1 MRKLTFICALAI
13 VFAVSTVAFA
23 EVQSIRVSGEI
34 NTYGIYRGAG
44 SSEVIYW
51 DTTRSDNESF
61 IESTIGLNF
70 DADLTENVAAHL
82 RLVSQRDWDN
92 SSTASTTQ
100 WDVGLAQAYITLSE
114 MLYEPLTIRIGT
126 QPLYFGRGLII
137 GSTMNDDFFNV
148 DPESSIAA
156 DEYSLYDNSFDSINA
171 TLDYAPWTIDLGY
184 VKIGENA
191 ISVDDDHTVLYTNVG
206 YDFENEYTAE
216 VEGYLLC
223 DATGEA
229 ATTYAKNEIYT
240 IGVRGS
246 MAPVANSSIFAEVAH
261 QFGDI
266 TQTPISSTNYYVTDR
281 SKEVDVDA
289 MAYEV
294 GGEYA
299 WVDVLT
305 SPKIGLKYTSL
316 EGDKLGD
323 STGDYQ
329 GFTAPYMRKSDTAI
343 IGWYGR
349 LYDAVGTASG
359 TANDSPAYTNMEQI
373 LVTGN
378 LKPLAAMD
386 NEDVN
391 LEIKYAHLEFNESPQ
406 ANCDSE
412 IGDELDLN
420 LTYDY
425 TEDVQF
431 GLLSAIFFPGKFF
444 DNSGTEASA
453 DYNDDIYEIVGSCKV
468 TF

>member
-13 VFAVSTVAFA
+13 VFAISTVAFA

-34 NTYGIYRGAG
+34 NTYAIYQSDSDDLSYLGAG
-44 SSEVIYW
+44 
-51 DTTRSDNESF
+51 TTDDNADQF
-61 IESTIGLNF
+61 LESTIGLNF

-92 SSTASTTQ
+92 SSSPSTTQ
-100 WDVGLAQAYITLSE
+100 WDIGMAQAYITLSE
-114 MLYEPLTIRIGT
+114 MLYEPLTVRIGT
-126 QPLYFGRGLII
+126 QPLYFGRGFII

-156 DEYSLYDNSFDSINA
+156 NEYSLYDNSFDSINA

-184 VKIGENA
+184 IKVAEDTLDVN
-191 ISVDDDHTVLYTNVG
+191 DDQTVWYTNVG
-206 YDFENEYTAE
+206 YDFENEYAAE
-216 VEGYLLC
+216 VEGYLLY
-223 DATGEA
+223 DKSGRERGTKKD
-229 ATTYAKNEIYT
+229 TNDEIFT

-261 QFGDI
+261 QFGDMKD
-266 TQTPISSTNYYVTDR
+266 TPLDSTYYVTDR
-281 SKEVDVDA
+281 DDEKDIDA

-305 SPKIGLKYTSL
+305 SPKIGLKYSYL
-316 EGDKLGD
+316 EGDPRGN
-323 STGDYQ
+323 SGDYQ

-343 IGWYGR
+343 FGWNGR
-349 LYDAVGTASG
+349 LYDSAITKTSRSA
-359 TANDSPAYTNMEQI
+359 AYTNLETI
-373 LVTGN
+373 LLTGN

-391 LEIKYAHLEFNESPQ
+391 LEVKYAHFQYNESPK
-406 ANCDSE
+406 ANCNDDA
-412 IGDELDLN
+412 GDELDLN

-431 GLLSAIFFPGKFF
+431 GLLSACFFPGKFY
-444 DNSGTEASA
+444 DNAGTEDSK
-453 DYNDDIYEIVGSCKV
+453 DYNDTVYELVGSCKV